1 MVLKDVFKGE
11 VDVTPAEELGEEEEV
26 QEVLR
31 CLQENVDFDP
41 VIKVFMI
48 QDVDYTGYTQYEES
62 D

>member
-1 MVLKDVFKGE
+1 MVLKHVFKGE
-11 VDVTPAEELGEEEEV
+11 VDVTPAEELGKEEEV

-41 VIKVFMI
+41 VIKVFI
-48 QDVDYTGYTQYEES
+48 NQDVDYTGNTQYEES